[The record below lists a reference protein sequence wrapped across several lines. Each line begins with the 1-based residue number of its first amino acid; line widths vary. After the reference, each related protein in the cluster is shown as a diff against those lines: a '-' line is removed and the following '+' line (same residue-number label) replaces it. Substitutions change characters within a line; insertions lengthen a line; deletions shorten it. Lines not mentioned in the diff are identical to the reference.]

1 MIMYEKMCMFSL
13 QPRHISRHHTKLT
26 SVIQM
31 RWGKVL
37 TSHRGSFRG
46 LRMLGTG
53 GWEDSNSGMTGED
66 ALFRVSTPGKD
77 VNSLNTASP
86 LEYKS
91 SISNRKG

>member
-1 MIMYEKMCMFSL
+1 
-13 QPRHISRHHTKLT
+13 
-26 SVIQM
+26 
-31 RWGKVL
+31 
-37 TSHRGSFRG
+37 
-46 LRMLGTG
+46 MLGTG